1 LSLSSL
7 VARLADQ
14 VPISTDGRII
24 VIVAIVGAIGTVAV
38 LAAGYSRA
46 HG

>member
-14 VPISTDGRII
+14 VPTSNDGRII
-24 VIVAIVGAIGTVAV
+24 VIVAVLGAIATVALV
-38 LAAGYSRA
+38 AGYSRA